1 MYSILSFEHLN
12 PKRIGHLM
20 GAKYFD
26 LYIFVLI
33 LLFNG
38 VALLNEQANVSI
50 DLVVLKII
58 KNNLI
63 KSIIANI
70 AKQRVQKYFQFFLYS
85 FHIK

>member
-1 MYSILSFEHLN
+1 MYSILCFEHLN

-20 GAKYFD
+20 SSKYFD

-38 VALLNEQANVSI
+38 VALLNELVNVSI
-50 DLVVLKII
+50 DLIVLKII
-58 KNNLI
+58 QNNLI

-70 AKQRVQKYFQFFLYS
+70 PKQRVQKYFKFFLYS